1 MVHLHRLL
9 INDGFGAKKCEY
21 KNYVCSLLAGYVWSL
36 AYVFFPS
43 FMEKTFH
50 IPSFAAMTVSELILT
65 FLLLFVHLK
74 FLRNTWLNKI
84 PMVFAGITTVFIGG
98 IDRIALSGLSTFMGI
113 SMAVLTE
120 IIIVFLAV
128 INKEKQVEQ

>member
-1 MVHLHRLL
+1 
-9 INDGFGAKKCEY
+9 
-21 KNYVCSLLAGYVWSL
+21 
-36 AYVFFPS
+36 
-43 FMEKTFH
+43 
-50 IPSFAAMTVSELILT
+50 
-65 FLLLFVHLK
+65 
-74 FLRNTWLNKI
+74 
-84 PMVFAGITTVFIGG
+84 MVFAGITTVFIGG

>member
-1 MVHLHRLL
+1 MVARLCIL
-9 INDGFGAKKCEY
+9 
-21 KNYVCSLLAGYVWSL
+21 SLVYGKDFSY
-36 AYVFFPS
+36 S
-43 FMEKTFH
+43 F
-50 IPSFAAMTVSELILT
+50 SELILT

-98 IDRIALSGLSTFMGI
+98 IDHIALCGLSTFMGI

-120 IIIVFLAV
+120 IIIVFLAAT
-128 INKEKQVEQ
+128 NKEKQVKQ

>member
-1 MVHLHRLL
+1 MVARLCIL
-9 INDGFGAKKCEY
+9 
-21 KNYVCSLLAGYVWSL
+21 SLFYGKDISY
-36 AYVFFPS
+36 
-43 FMEKTFH
+43 
-50 IPSFAAMTVSELILT
+50 SFAAMTVSELILT

-84 PMVFAGITTVFIGG
+84 PMVFAGIMTVFIGG
-98 IDRIALSGLSTFMGI
+98 IDHIALSGLSTFMGI

>member
-1 MVHLHRLL
+1 MKLDIGIFFLFRSPEGVIL
-9 INDGFGAKKCEY
+9 A
-21 KNYVCSLLAGYVWSL
+21 VCDILAN
-36 AYVFFPS
+36 VFVMPVE
-43 FMEKTFH
+43 M
-50 IPSFAAMTVSELILT
+50 
-65 FLLLFVHLK
+65 LLFVHLK

-98 IDRIALSGLSTFMGI
+98 IDHIALSGLSTFMGI

>member
-1 MVHLHRLL
+1 MVARLCIL
-9 INDGFGAKKCEY
+9 
-21 KNYVCSLLAGYVWSL
+21 SLFYGKDNSY
-36 AYVFFPS
+36 
-43 FMEKTFH
+43 
-50 IPSFAAMTVSELILT
+50 SFAAMTVSELILT

-98 IDRIALSGLSTFMGI
+98 IDHIALSGLSTFMGI

-120 IIIVFLAV
+120 IIIIFLTV

>member
-1 MVHLHRLL
+1 MKRISVAHRFKDRDLV
-9 INDGFGAKKCEY
+9 A
-21 KNYVCSLLAGYVWSL
+21 SLVRGIV
-36 AYVFFPS
+36 
-43 FMEKTFH
+43 
-50 IPSFAAMTVSELILT
+50 
-65 FLLLFVHLK
+65 LLLFVHLK

-98 IDRIALSGLSTFMGI
+98 IDHIALSGLSTFMGI

-120 IIIVFLAV
+120 IIIVFLTV